1 MLVENR
7 RLLLPLVYLVSLLGY
22 FIKNFEVRKLESLGY
37 HTALVGYV
45 FSYFDA
51 TPVCAEQT
59 GIQTDTIAYTAQA

>member
-1 MLVENR
+1 
-7 RLLLPLVYLVSLLGY
+7 LGY